1 MEMEVK
7 IVGQAS
13 YGREKI
19 PHWPHEA
26 TGSHQNPHIYV
37 HASHQTMLPKS
48 YKLKR
53 ELQGLKPLQEGV
65 SLGLGTRSLLSLWY
79 MKSGGHR
86 RWPWPHSW
94 VTQPFQVTTH
104 LWTRLSVCLGCGLPS
119 LDIDREKL
127 KWRAKA
133 DLYASET
140 SASSTTN
147 NCLSIPKRKSTSK
160 STGLS
165 RNRPERFLE
174 RWVSQARTQ
183 IGKAYLF
190 TGRRGKER
198 K

>member
-1 MEMEVK
+1 MQGVQIWRNKAREASYRPRSQQRLPPVLRHGNEVGTQEENSQAEKMEMEVK

-26 TGSHQNPHIYV
+26 TGSPQNPHIYV

-86 RWPWPHSW
+86 R
-94 VTQPFQVTTH
+94 
-104 LWTRLSVCLGCGLPS
+104 
-119 LDIDREKL
+119 
-127 KWRAKA
+127 
-133 DLYASET
+133 
-140 SASSTTN
+140 
-147 NCLSIPKRKSTSK
+147 
-160 STGLS
+160 
-165 RNRPERFLE
+165 
-174 RWVSQARTQ
+174 
-183 IGKAYLF
+183 
-190 TGRRGKER
+190 
-198 K
+198 